1 MASATES
8 PGEGGATAP
17 EAATAVVERPAA
29 SDDEKARR
37 RAESQERAK
46 LMAQLSADVK
56 MRVATREITLP
67 QALAEAGLEI
77 PEWLR
82 TGASAPPDAPA
93 PPGDVEP
100 SLTGVDPHSEVKPEL
115 DAQKAEAAAE
125 GRELVGGAPG
135 PDTQPVA
142 PRTVEDATPASVSPP
157 ADPKEAKRAEAQR
170 KLALMQRLPS
180 ELKLRVA
187 KREISLEDAMRE
199 AGVGAGMSTKI
210 ALDGVGGQGVRLIAG
225 VMGAL
230 LARMGKEVTVL
241 FDYDS
246 SVRGSMSDA
255 FLIFDDEP
263 IANPVVEEAD
273 IMLKLADKGHLRIS
287 GRKVVADLGLD
298 VPGAEQ
304 IPFAS
309 LGSQLFGK
317 ELFGNMIAL
326 GRILRLAHIDWDE
339 PAIRESLPRRYVE
352 ENVAAIRYGY
362 DLTDE
367 EIARLAAAAPP
378 SRFQMNTA
386 ATAETHER
394 TVSAGHGVAA
404 GTPLDE

>member
-1 MASATES
+1 
-8 PGEGGATAP
+8 
-17 EAATAVVERPAA
+17 
-29 SDDEKARR
+29 
-37 RAESQERAK
+37 
-46 LMAQLSADVK
+46 
-56 MRVATREITLP
+56 
-67 QALAEAGLEI
+67 
-77 PEWLR
+77 
-82 TGASAPPDAPA
+82 
-93 PPGDVEP
+93 
-100 SLTGVDPHSEVKPEL
+100 
-115 DAQKAEAAAE
+115 
-125 GRELVGGAPG
+125 
-135 PDTQPVA
+135 
-142 PRTVEDATPASVSPP
+142 
-157 ADPKEAKRAEAQR
+157 
-170 KLALMQRLPS
+170 
-180 ELKLRVA
+180 
-187 KREISLEDAMRE
+187 
-199 AGVGAGMSTKI
+199 MSTKI

-255 FLIFDDEP
+255 FLIFDDQP

-287 GRKVVADLGLD
+287 GRKVVTDLGLGR
-298 VPGAEQ
+298 PGDEQ

-326 GRILRLAHIDWDE
+326 GRILRLARIDWDE
-339 PAIRESLPRRYVE
+339 PAIRESLPSRYVE

-367 EIARLAAAAPP
+367 EIVRLAAAAPP

-386 ATAETHER
+386 ATAETHAG

-404 GTPLDE
+404 GTPSD